1 MLLPIGGIGI
11 VIGLAFFSSRVI
23 RTLGVRVCKVRPK
36 QSSHLI
42 VGHWDHVT

>member
-23 RTLGVRVCKVRPK
+23 RTLGVRVCKVK

-42 VGHWDHVT
+42 VGHWDHIT